1 MSRIRRGQIKP
12 NKTVVMTHRMIA
24 LVANDGRTWTVAV
37 VDEDV
42 KIKGLGVFNPAHL
55 LRNHAIGTTVNLASK
70 ELTILPAG
78 LTELRR
84 GMLRR
89 AQTIGDKD
97 AGILVARLG
106 VGRDDTVLEAGLGS
120 AGLGLHIAR
129 ALGPSG
135 HHITVEPREEHAH
148 VGLDNL
154 NRASLAWVDG
164 PRHSTSQEG
173 PKPQQRRCRA
183 SHQRALMPLCWTWPT
198 TRLPSR
204 RWHRCCAL
212 EGGWRVIAPSP
223 VSSSALGR
231 HARPQDWKWIGLE
244 KSWSGR
250 GAVPL
255 EEVYVQQT
263 GLLAT
268 RPSCSSRSDDRL
280 R

>member
-1 MSRIRRGQIKP
+1 MKHCASCTNPKRSNQTEQ
-12 NKTVVMTHRMIA
+12 TVVMTHRMIA

-120 AGLGLHIAR
+120 AAGLHIAR
-129 ALGPSG
+129 ALGLPG

-148 VGLDNL
+148 V
-154 NRASLAWVDG
+154 V
-164 PRHSTSQEG
+164 
-173 PKPQQRRCRA
+173 
-183 SHQRALMPLCWTWPT
+183 
-198 TRLPSR
+198 
-204 RWHRCCAL
+204 
-212 EGGWRVIAPSP
+212 
-223 VSSSALGR
+223 
-231 HARPQDWKWIGLE
+231 
-244 KSWSGR
+244 
-250 GAVPL
+250 
-255 EEVYVQQT
+255 
-263 GLLAT
+263 
-268 RPSCSSRSDDRL
+268 
-280 R
+280 